1 LRRAVER
8 AAVPMKNAISNLF
21 LCALMAVAAPALA
34 QRGAQPSPP
43 PPDQALHVYRETIDG
58 GVQIVVDHELKR
70 AELQALRGRLR
81 AQAKQFERGEFALA
95 ANAIPPASLGAL
107 KAGATHITVT
117 YTDVDDG
124 GAIRLK
130 TSDPALIH
138 AIYDY
143 FAAQV
148 AAERRAHPLGGP
160 GNT

>member
-1 LRRAVER
+1 
-8 AAVPMKNAISNLF
+8 MKNATPTLF
-21 LCALMAVAAPALA
+21 LCVLMAVAAPALA
-34 QRGAQPSPP
+34 QRGGQPTPP
-43 PPDQALHVYRETIDG
+43 PPDQALHVYRETSDG

-70 AELQALRGRLR
+70 TELQALRSRLR
-81 AQAKQFERGEFALA
+81 DQAKQFEHGEFTLA
-95 ANAIPPASLGAL
+95 ANATAPASLGAL
-107 KAGATHITVT
+107 KAGASRITVT

-130 TSDPALIH
+130 TNDPTLVH

-160 GNT
+160 GDT